1 MSLGKFFILNFII
14 ILISLIFYSMIFSF
28 FGILFNINDTFIY
41 GFLLI
46 FFQFFEK
53 FNFIAIIIFTLVHSL
68 LTYYFSSSKILITHS
83 LFLILIFFMNS
94 NEISTI
100 IREENIVSINTKI
113 GFITILITN
122 YIFYYLLKQFL
133 WKENI

>member
-1 MSLGKFFILNFII
+1 
-14 ILISLIFYSMIFSF
+14 MIFSF
-28 FGILFNINDTFIY
+28 FGFLFNVNNTFIY

-53 FNFIAIIIFTLVHSL
+53 FNFIAIIIFILVHSL

-83 LFLILIFFMNS
+83 LLLLLIFFMNI
-94 NEISTI
+94 NEINTI